1 MSAAGNNSNGT
12 VANGDAQLLRP
23 LLRWAGGKT
32 HLVRYLLQSLPKD
45 HTARVYREPF
55 FGAGSLFFA
64 LKPRKAVL
72 SDANEH
78 LISCYQH
85 VRDNYASVRKHLASY
100 GGRST
105 KSGYYEVRDQYNR
118 SRFSAAQAARFIFLN
133 KTCFN
138 GIFRVNTNGEFNVP
152 YGRKKRPALP
162 DPEKLRSIGEAL
174 LRAELRVTD
183 FQDAVAEAEAGDFV
197 YLDPPYPAL
206 NGTAFFTHYTASRF
220 SDTDQ
225 EKVAAACHKMDRK
238 GCLFLVSNADTE
250 KIRTLY
256 KNYNCQAVDATRF
269 LTCKTK
275 YSTRELLITNY
286 EPDICEQLD

>member
-1 MSAAGNNSNGT
+1 MNGNNGNGT
-12 VANGDAQLLRP
+12 ATNHAAQISRP

-32 HLVRYLLQSLPKD
+32 HLVRHLLQSLPVD
-45 HTARVYREPF
+45 CRARVYREPF
-55 FGAGSLFFA
+55 LGAGSLFFA
-64 LKPRKAVL
+64 LRPEKAVL

-78 LISCYQH
+78 LISCYRH
-85 VRDNYASVRKHLASY
+85 VRDNCTSVRRHLASY
-100 GGRST
+100 GARST
-105 KSGYYEVRDQYNR
+105 ESRYYDVRDQYNR

-138 GIFRVNTNGEFNVP
+138 GIFRVNTKGEFNVP
-152 YGRKKRPALP
+152 YGWKQQPALP
-162 DPEKLRSIGEAL
+162 DPEKLRNVGEAL
-174 LRAELRVTD
+174 LKAELRVTD
-183 FQDAVAEAEAGDFV
+183 FQDAVADAEPGDFV

-206 NGTAFFTHYTASRF
+206 NGTAYFTHYTASRF
-220 SDTDQ
+220 SDADH
-225 EKVAAACHKMDRK
+225 EKVASACHEMDRR

-256 KNYNCQAVDATRF
+256 QNYNCRTVDATRF

-286 EPDICEQLD
+286 ETTICEQSD